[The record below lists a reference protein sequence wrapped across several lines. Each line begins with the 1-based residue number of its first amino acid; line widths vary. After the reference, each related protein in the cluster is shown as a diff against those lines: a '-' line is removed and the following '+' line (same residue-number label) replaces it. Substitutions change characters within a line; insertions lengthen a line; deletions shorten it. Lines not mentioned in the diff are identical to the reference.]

1 MATPYAF
8 LPRNASLSLP
18 AESNITFQGSS
29 RIAPN
34 YHVGPRTYNDH
45 GYVPNPLDYV
55 GRWPGV
61 ELKDDPN
68 VKAGAL
74 STAPGGLDAAQGYPH
89 YISLNGRSL

>member
-8 LPRNASLSLP
+8 LPKNASLSLP
-18 AESNITFQGSS
+18 EGLGISFQGSS

-34 YHVGPRTYNDH
+34 FHVGPRTYNDH

-55 GRWPGV
+55 GRIPGV
-61 ELKDDPN
+61 ELTDDPM

-74 STAPGGLDAAQGYPH
+74 TTAPGGLDAAQAYPH
-89 YISLNGRSL
+89 YISINGRNL